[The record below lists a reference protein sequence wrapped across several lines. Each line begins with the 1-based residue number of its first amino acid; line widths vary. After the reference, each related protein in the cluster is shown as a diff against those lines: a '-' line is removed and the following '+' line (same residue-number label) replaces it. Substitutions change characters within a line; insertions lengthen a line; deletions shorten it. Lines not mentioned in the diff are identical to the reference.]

1 MRLGLILSNDWE
13 VFGDGSGDYFTVQHR
28 PLEECLAAAA
38 NHGAKMTVMAEVGQQ
53 WGHRALGEKES
64 WAREIADAWEEI
76 LRETIRQGSDVQ
88 LHLHPQW
95 LDASYEETGKWG
107 LNLNKWAI
115 GRVNPVEAEGALR
128 RGRDY
133 LESLLK
139 PVDPDYAC
147 HAFRAGAYCIQPS
160 SAVIDILLKLGFKCD
175 TSVTKGM
182 VDGDFFDYRG
192 AYSNILPWFVAPSTD
207 VRYQAKNVNGLLE
220 IPIYSFRMFDSLG
233 ARAVLGNSK
242 ARNLFYKLNFGVPYQ
257 QQDRQW
263 TSERDK
269 IRAERYPA
277 QNRPFQSPGHKIKA
291 MLSSPRGIASA
302 VLWPTSVQFDYD
314 YVPANVAVEGVKRI
328 FNSSDAKRWKNE
340 DVIVPLMTSGHV
352 KNMHNADNLNRI
364 LEALGKEFGDRLVH
378 WTITDAVRYW
388 TQPEYARKLVA

>member
-28 PLEECLAAAA
+28 PLEECLAVAA

-53 WGHRALGEKES
+53 WGHKALAEKHA
-64 WAREIADAWEEI
+64 WAQEIADAWEEI
-76 LRETIRQGSDVQ
+76 VRETIRQGSDVQ

-95 LDASYEETGKWG
+95 LDAHYGEDGKWD

-115 GRVNPVEAEGALR
+115 GRVNPQEAEAALR
-128 RGRDY
+128 QGRDY

-139 PVDPDYAC
+139 PVDQEYAC

-182 VDGDFFDYRG
+182 VDRDFFDYRG
-192 AYSNILPWFVAPSTD
+192 AYSNIVPWFVAPSTD
-207 VRYQAKNVNGLLE
+207 VRYRTQTSQGLLE

-233 ARAVLGNSK
+233 TRAVLGNSK
-242 ARNLFYKLNFGVPYQ
+242 ARNLFYRLNFGVSYEQ
-257 QQDRQW
+257 ADRRW
-263 TSERDK
+263 TTERDR

-277 QNRPFQSPGHKIKA
+277 QNRPFQSPTHKIKA
-291 MLSSPRGIASA
+291 ILSSPRGIASA
-302 VLWPTSVQFDYD
+302 VLWPTSVQLDYD

-328 FNSSDAKRWKNE
+328 FKSPVAKQWDD
-340 DVIVPLMTSGHV
+340 DVIIPLMTSGHV

-364 LEALGKEFGDRLVH
+364 LDALNKTFGGRIVH
-378 WTITDAVRYW
+378 WTLTDAIRYW
-388 TQPEYARKLVA
+388 TQPAHARLLNG